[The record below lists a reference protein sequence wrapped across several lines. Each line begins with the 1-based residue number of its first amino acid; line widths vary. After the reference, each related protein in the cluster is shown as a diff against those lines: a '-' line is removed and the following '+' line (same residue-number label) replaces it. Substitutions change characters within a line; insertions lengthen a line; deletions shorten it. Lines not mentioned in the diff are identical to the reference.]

1 MNLDLESRLTVT
13 HIGCEEGNRI
23 VVHASGEHCGHKLT
37 NGVIKLLHSIARATC
52 TTSTSTSISSVGSQR
67 REGVTL
73 RV

>member
-37 NGVIKLLHSIARATC
+37 NGVIKLLHSVARATC
-52 TTSTSTSISSVGSQR
+52 SHQ
-67 REGVTL
+67 
-73 RV
+73 